1 MTKREKQK
9 LIKGVLT
16 VVCIAILAALWFFL
30 KPGQEEL
37 PTYDVPNGTAEIHF
51 IDVGQ
56 GDATLIKVGT
66 KNILVDTGDRDADDA
81 LFAYLDSKSVTEIEY
96 FVITH
101 YDSDHFANATKVL
114 DNYDVKKVLVPDQV
128 KTTKT
133 YETFIDKVEEQVA
146 SKDIEVLNANEMIGE
161 KITVESLE
169 LTVLAP
175 LKNNYKDSNDY
186 SVCLMARY
194 GNKRVLLTGDAEKE
208 AEEDIVEKYKGTEL
222 ECDVY
227 KMGHHGSRTS
237 SSQALLDKATPD
249 YVVVS
254 CGVDNEY
261 GHPHKEAMDRV
272 SGKKVYRTDTQGT
285 IVLSIAN
292 DTLTFKTE
300 K

>member
-1 MTKREKQK
+1 MVKYIHTVSDEVKEMTKREKQK
-9 LIKGVLT
+9 LIKGALT

-114 DNYDVKKVLVPDQV
+114 DNYDVKKVLLPDQV

-133 YETFIDKVEEQVA
+133 YETFIAKVEEQVA
-146 SKDIEVLNANEMIGE
+146 SKDIEVMNANEMVGE

-208 AEEDIVEKYKGTEL
+208 E
-222 ECDVY
+222 
-227 KMGHHGSRTS
+227 
-237 SSQALLDKATPD
+237 P
-249 YVVVS
+249 
-254 CGVDNEY
+254 
-261 GHPHKEAMDRV
+261 
-272 SGKKVYRTDTQGT
+272 
-285 IVLSIAN
+285 
-292 DTLTFKTE
+292 
-300 K
+300 

>member
-9 LIKGVLT
+9 LIKGALT

-114 DNYDVKKVLVPDQV
+114 DNYDVKKVLLPDQV

-133 YETFIDKVEEQVA
+133 YETFIAKVEEQVA
-146 SKDIEVLNANEMIGE
+146 SKDIEVMNANEMVGE

>member
-1 MTKREKQK
+1 MTKRQKQN
-9 LIKGVLT
+9 LIKGILT
-16 VVCIAILAALWFFL
+16 VICLAILAVFWFVI
-30 KPGQEEL
+30 KPMQEEV

-66 KNILVDTGDRDADDA
+66 KNILVDTGDKEAGNT
-81 LFAYLDSKSVTEIEY
+81 LLAYLDGKGVKEIEY

-114 DNYDVKKVLVPDQV
+114 DTYDVKKVIVPDQV
-128 KTTKT
+128 KTTKM
-133 YETFIDKVEEQVA
+133 YETFIAKLEEQVA
-146 SKDIEVLNANEMIGE
+146 SKDIEVLNANEMIGD
-161 KITVESLE
+161 KLVVESLE

-186 SVCLMARY
+186 SVCLMVRY
-194 GNKRVLLTGDAEKE
+194 GNKRVLLTGDAEKD
-208 AEEDIVEKYKGTEL
+208 AESDIVERYTGTEL

-254 CGVDNEY
+254 CGIDNEY
-261 GHPHKEAMDRV
+261 GHPHKEAIDRV
-272 SGKKVYRTDTQGT
+272 KNMQCYRTDTQGT
-285 IVLSIAN
+285 ILLSIAN
-292 DTLTFKTE
+292 DVLTFTTE